1 MSQIPA
7 PQTPADR
14 DVSPSSAA
22 SGAIPWQLETDRLLL
37 THLYA
42 QRDEQLEQLAALQ
55 KANANPKSL
64 AIVEHQITMLNSA
77 IRRAEEQAELHNR
90 QTQIRRID

>member
-14 DVSPSSAA
+14 DVAPSSAA
-22 SGAIPWQLETDRLLL
+22 GGAIPWQLETDRLLL

-42 QRDEQLEQLAALQ
+42 QRDEQLEQLATLQ
-55 KANANPKSL
+55 KTNANPKSIS
-64 AIVEHQITMLNSA
+64 IVEQQIAMLNSA
-77 IRRAEEQAELHNR
+77 IRSAEEQATLHAR
-90 QTQIRRID
+90 QTEIRRVN